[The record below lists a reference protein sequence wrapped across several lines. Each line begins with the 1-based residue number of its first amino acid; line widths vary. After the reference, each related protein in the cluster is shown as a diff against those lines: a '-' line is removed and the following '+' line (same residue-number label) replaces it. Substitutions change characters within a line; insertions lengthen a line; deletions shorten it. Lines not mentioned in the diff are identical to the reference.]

1 MTDEQ
6 KLEFAEK
13 IVKSGAKIGNF
24 VMDNHGT
31 MTLSATVADDL
42 KEKEDISDK
51 TLEQGKDAIMEYV
64 GRLKPVVKKEFQ
76 DQYDLIWD
84 GILELSQV
92 KAMIYKKGKQQ
103 DTSFNRNLLAKI
115 IHQVDYLYIP
125 STNTVQMASYLE
137 PEKGIDHPVRQKL
150 GEVPEKSIKNAV
162 DEYMKDK
169 L

>member
-1 MTDEQ
+1 MNMDNNVIDSLRGLFE
-6 KLEFAEK
+6 
-13 IVKSGAKIGNF
+13 GGNF
-24 VMDNHGT
+24 TNIQINIIPGDGAQI
-31 MTLSATVADDL
+31 SYEAPK
-42 KEKEDISDK
+42 KEVGKMSDSSM
-51 TLEQGKDAIMEYV
+51 EQGKGAIMEYV

-76 DQYDLIWD
+76 EQYDLIWD
-84 GILELSQV
+84 GILELNQV